1 VDQREQHRVAVH
13 YRLIVRHAGIEG
25 PGVTE
30 NLSER
35 GGMLSVDIDP
45 PLSPGDLVELD
56 FDVPGLGP
64 ITVGAHVRWASSV
77 LPGMT
82 GVEFTLPVRS
92 ELLAHIAKLV
102 LAGVARAQGF

>member
-1 VDQREQHRVAVH
+1 MHRRLEVH
-13 YRLIVRHAGIEG
+13 YPVIVRHAGIEG

-35 GGMLSVDIDP
+35 GCMLSVDIEP
-45 PLSPGDLVELD
+45 PLQAGDLVEL
-56 FDVPGLGP
+56 VLELPGAGP

-82 GVEFTLPVRS
+82 GIEFKQPTAP
-92 ELLAHIAKLV
+92 ELLGHIAQL
-102 LAGVARAQGF
+102 LAQGPLQPHTA